1 MIPMAY
7 EISIEHRTAKI
18 ELLNRV
24 GNKALIKVDDLKY
37 DIDIV
42 EVENGVY
49 SILCNGHSYNVE
61 LIRGESSKKYIVN
74 TFAKTFNAEVIDAES
89 KYIHSRNQGLEV
101 EGSNQVLSPMPGKI
115 VKIPVKVG
123 DVVTAGQTLIVVEAM
138 KMQSEFK
145 STSDKIVQEILVKE
159 GDTVDSHQLMMKLEN
174 LSSEMVNG

>member
-1 MIPMAY
+1 MAY

-24 GNKALIKVDDLKY
+24 GTKALIKVDDLKY
-37 DIDIV
+37 DLDIV

-49 SILCNGHSYNVE
+49 SILYNGHSYNIE
-61 LIRGESSKKYIVN
+61 LIRGESSKKFIVN

-89 KYIHSRNQGLEV
+89 KYIHNRNQGMEV

-115 VKIPVKVG
+115 VKIPVNVG
-123 DVVTAGQTLIVVEAM
+123 DVVSAGQTLVIVEAM

-145 STSDKIVQEILVKE
+145 ATGDKIVQAILVKE
-159 GDTVDSHQLMMKLEN
+159 GDTVDSHQLMIKLEN
-174 LSSEMVNG
+174 LEI